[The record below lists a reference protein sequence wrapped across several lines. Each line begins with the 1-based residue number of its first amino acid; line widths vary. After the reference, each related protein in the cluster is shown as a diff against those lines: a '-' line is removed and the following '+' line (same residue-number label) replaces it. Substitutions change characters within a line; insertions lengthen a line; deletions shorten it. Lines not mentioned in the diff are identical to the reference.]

1 MRATDWIIPGAKI
14 KRWGL
19 LLIVGLTLISL
30 SIAFAINNHNM
41 GTLFITLMTILALLG
56 VASVLTALKAIINS
70 LFTILSHNNINPTLN
85 SEGLS
90 SLLNEKRILVKGPKI
105 VAVGGGTGL
114 STMLRGL
121 KQYSSN
127 LTALV
132 TVADDGG
139 GSGVLREDLG
149 MLPPGDIRNCILAL
163 ADTEPIMQKL
173 LQYRFQDGMLKGQ
186 SFGNLFLAAMDGIS
200 DSFEE
205 AVKKMSDVLA
215 VIGKVLPITLEDV
228 RLCAETDDGD
238 TILGEYNIG
247 HRNTNDTSKINRVF
261 FDQPNVKP
269 LSEAIEAIMEADI
282 VVLGPGSLYTSIIP
296 NLLVDGVCD
305 ALQKTKAI
313 IVYVC
318 NVMTQPCETEEY
330 TLSDHIKTIERHS
343 KKGILDFCIVNSAA
357 IPDELSE
364 KYLKDRA
371 ELVKIDSDIVD
382 KMGIEI
388 ITGDFKSVINNLVRH
403 DSNKLAKKIIELVS
417 EFVLAQ
423 DKDRIVDYYYSK
435 ERLNNKIPN

>member
-1 MRATDWIIPGAKI
+1 MRATDWGVPRAKMI
-14 KRWGL
+14 RLGL
-19 LLIVGLTLISL
+19 LLAVGLILICL
-30 SIAFAINNHNM
+30 SITFAIDYYSK
-41 GTLFITLMTILALLG
+41 GIPFVILMIILALLG
-56 VASVLTALKAIINS
+56 VVSVLFALKLLARTIFSALNHYKKNS
-70 LFTILSHNNINPTLN
+70 LNP
-85 SEGLS
+85 EGLS
-90 SLLNEKRILVKGPKI
+90 SLLNEKRISVKGPKI
-105 VAVGGGTGL
+105 VAIGGGTGL

-121 KQYSSN
+121 KQYTSN

-163 ADTEPIMQKL
+163 ANTEPIMQKL

-215 VIGKVLPITLEDV
+215 VTGKVLPITLDDV
-228 RLCAETDDGD
+228 RLCAETDNGN
-238 TILGEYNIG
+238 TILGEFNIG
-247 HRNTNDTSKINRVF
+247 HRDLTDDSKIERVYF
-261 FDQPNVKP
+261 NQQNVKP
-269 LSEAIEAIMEADI
+269 LNEAIEAIMEADI

-296 NLLVDGVCD
+296 NLLVGGVCE

-318 NVMTQPCETEEY
+318 NVMTQPCETQGY
-330 TLSDHIKTIERHS
+330 TLSDHVKAIEKHT
-343 KKGILDFCIVNSAA
+343 KKGIIDFCVVNNSS
-357 IPDELSE
+357 IPDELRE
-364 KYLKDRA
+364 RYLVDGA
-371 ELVKIDSDIVD
+371 ELVKVDSDVVE
-382 KMGIEI
+382 KMGIEL
-388 ITGDFKSVINNLVRH
+388 ITGDFKAVNNNLVRH

-417 EFVLAQ
+417 DLVLSR
-423 DKDRIVDYYYSK
+423 DKDRVLDYYYAR
-435 ERLNNKIPN
+435 ERLNT

>member
-1 MRATDWIIPGAKI
+1 MSLAEITERLILIVLAIIGIAAVI
-14 KRWGL
+14 FALQGL
-19 LLIVGLTLISL
+19 LRIYMTLQKRNAG
-30 SIAFAINNHNM
+30 SI
-41 GTLFITLMTILALLG
+41 
-56 VASVLTALKAIINS
+56 
-70 LFTILSHNNINPTLN
+70 N
-85 SEGLS
+85 SEGLNN
-90 SLLNEKRILVKGPKI
+90 LLNEKRILVKGPKI

-139 GSGVLREDLG
+139 GSGILREDLG

-215 VIGKVLPITLEDV
+215 VTGTVLPITLEDV
-228 RLCAETDDGD
+228 RLCAETDSGH
-238 TILGEYNIG
+238 TILGEFNIG
-247 HRNTNDTSKINRVF
+247 HRSDNDKSKINRVYLN
-261 FDQPNVKP
+261 QTNVKP
-269 LSEAIEAIMEADI
+269 LNEAIEAIMDADI

-296 NLLVDGVCD
+296 NLLVDGVCE
-305 ALQKTKAI
+305 ALSKTKAI

-318 NVMTQPCETEEY
+318 NVMTQPCETDGY
-330 TLSDHIKTIERHS
+330 TLSEHIKAIEKHS
-343 KKGILDFCIVNSAA
+343 KKGIIDYCIVNTAD
-357 IPDELSE
+357 IPYELKERYEKDGAEMVKVDSE
-364 KYLKDRA
+364 
-371 ELVKIDSDIVD
+371 VVD

-388 ITGDFKSVINNLVRH
+388 VSGDFKAIINNSYVRH
-403 DSNKLAKKIIELVS
+403 DSNKLAKQVIQLVS
-417 EFVLAQ
+417 ELVLSK
-423 DKDRIVDYYYSK
+423 DKARMLDYYFAK
-435 ERLNNKIPN
+435 EKIDKVP

>member
-1 MRATDWIIPGAKI
+1 MRASDLLIPGFGI
-14 KRWGL
+14 RRWSL
-19 LLIVGLTLISL
+19 LLVVGLSLIC
-30 SIAFAINNHNM
+30 FAIILVLKFYSY
-41 GTLFITLMTILALLG
+41 GALFIILMILLACTG
-56 VASVLTALKAIINS
+56 VVTVIGSLKALINS
-70 LFTILSHNNINPTLN
+70 ILKDINHRNISSTLN
-85 SEGLS
+85 AEGLS
-90 SLLNEKRILVKGPKI
+90 NLLHEKRILVKGPKI
-105 VAVGGGTGL
+105 VAIGGGTGL

-139 GSGVLREDLG
+139 GSGMLRDDLG

-215 VIGKVLPITLEDV
+215 VTGTVLPITLDDV
-228 RLCAETDDGD
+228 RLCAEIENGE
-238 TILGEYNIG
+238 TILGEHNIG
-247 HRNTNDTSKINRVF
+247 HRNRESRERINKVF
-261 FDQPNVKP
+261 FNQSNVRP
-269 LSEAIEAIMEADI
+269 LEEAIASIMEADI

-296 NLLVDGVCD
+296 NLLVEGVCE
-305 ALQKTKAI
+305 ALFKTRAI
-313 IVYVC
+313 VVYVC

-330 TLSDHIKTIERHS
+330 TLSDHIRAIEKHS
-343 KKGILDFCIVNSAA
+343 KKGIIDFCVVNTAP
-357 IPDELSE
+357 IPQELSE
-364 KYLKDRA
+364 RYRQDGA
-371 ELVKIDSDIVD
+371 ELVRVD
-382 KMGIEI
+382 YDVVGKMGIEL
-388 ITGDFKSVINNLVRH
+388 ITGDFKAVNNNYVRH

-417 EFVLAQ
+417 DLVLSK
-423 DKDRIVDYYYSK
+423 DKERILDYYYS
-435 ERLNNKIPN
+435 RDRINKIG

>member
-1 MRATDWIIPGAKI
+1 MSVFSWMKPGPRI
-14 KRWGL
+14 KRWIVLLTAGIAL
-19 LLIVGLTLISL
+19 ICFSILFAIYNYGKGIPYIIAVTISAFLGITGAFAAFRLLIKNL
-30 SIAFAINNHNM
+30 SGKSM
-41 GTLFITLMTILALLG
+41 
-56 VASVLTALKAIINS
+56 
-70 LFTILSHNNINPTLN
+70 N
-85 SEGLS
+85 SEDLS
-90 SLLNEKRILVKGPKI
+90 SLLHEKRFLVKGPKI

-121 KQYSSN
+121 KQYSNN

-215 VIGKVLPITLEDV
+215 VTGTVLPITLEDV
-228 RLCAETDDGD
+228 RLCAETDNGN
-238 TILGEYNIG
+238 TILGEFNIG
-247 HRNTNDTSKINRVF
+247 HRSENDRSPIKRVF
-261 FDQPNVKP
+261 LNQSNVPP
-269 LSEAIEAIMEADI
+269 LNEAIEAIMDADI

-296 NLLVDGVCD
+296 NLLVDGVCN
-305 ALQKTKAI
+305 ALSDTRAI

-318 NVMTQPCETEEY
+318 NVMTQPGESEGY
-330 TLSDHIKTIERHS
+330 KLSDHIKAIERHS
-343 KKGILDFCIVNSAA
+343 QKGLIDYCIVNTAT
-357 IPDELSE
+357 IPEEMKERYRMDG
-364 KYLKDRA
+364 A
-371 ELVKIDSDIVD
+371 ELVKVDFEIVK

-388 ITGDFKSVINNLVRH
+388 ITGDFKGINNGYVRH
-403 DSNKLAKKIIELVS
+403 DSNKLAKKIVELVT
-417 EFVLAQ
+417 EHVLAQ
-423 DKDRIVDYYYSK
+423 DRERILEYYYAKDRI
-435 ERLNNKIPN
+435 NKIGG

>member
-1 MRATDWIIPGAKI
+1 MRATDWVVPGAKI
-14 KRWGL
+14 KRWCL
-19 LLIVGLTLISL
+19 LLAVGLILVCL
-30 SIAFAINNHNM
+30 SITFAIDNYTK
-41 GTLFITLMTILALLG
+41 GAQFIFLMTILALIG
-56 VASVLTALKAIINS
+56 VVSVLFALKALANS
-70 LFTILSHNNINPTLN
+70 LLSALSHNKTDTLN
-85 SEGLS
+85 PEGLS
-90 SLLNEKRILVKGPKI
+90 NLLNEKRISVKGPKI
-105 VAVGGGTGL
+105 VAIGGGTGL

-149 MLPPGDIRNCILAL
+149 ILPPGDIRNCILAL
-163 ADTEPIMQKL
+163 ANTEPIMQKL

-215 VIGKVLPITLEDV
+215 VTGKVLPITLDDV
-228 RLCAETDDGD
+228 RLCAETDSGRV
-238 TILGEYNIG
+238 ILGEFNIG
-247 HRNTNDTSKINRVF
+247 HRDSNDVSNIERVYF
-261 FDQPNVKP
+261 NHKNVKP
-269 LSEAIEAIMEADI
+269 LNEAIAAIMEADI

-296 NLLVDGVCD
+296 NLLVEGVCE

-318 NVMTQPCETEEY
+318 NVMTQPCETQGY
-330 TLSDHIKTIERHS
+330 SLSNHIKAIEKHT
-343 KKGILDFCIVNSAA
+343 KKGIIDFCIVNTAS
-357 IPDELSE
+357 IPDELRE
-364 KYLKDRA
+364 RYLLDGA
-371 ELVKIDSDIVD
+371 ELVKVDADIVE
-382 KMGIEI
+382 KMGIEL
-388 ITGDFKSVINNLVRH
+388 ITGDFKAVNNNLVRH

-417 EFVLAQ
+417 EFVLSR
-423 DKDRIVDYYYSK
+423 DKDRVLDYYYAR
-435 ERLNNKIPN
+435 ERLNT

>member
-1 MRATDWIIPGAKI
+1 MRATDWVVPGAKI

-19 LLIVGLTLISL
+19 LLAVGLILVCL
-30 SIAFAINNHNM
+30 SITFAIDYYTK
-41 GTLFITLMTILALLG
+41 GAQFIFLMTILALIG
-56 VASVLTALKAIINS
+56 IFSVLFALKALANS
-70 LFTILSHNNINPTLN
+70 FLSALSHNKINTLN
-85 SEGLS
+85 PEGLS
-90 SLLNEKRILVKGPKI
+90 SLLNEKRISVKGPKI
-105 VAVGGGTGL
+105 VAIGGGTGL

-149 MLPPGDIRNCILAL
+149 ILPPGDIRNCILAL
-163 ADTEPIMQKL
+163 ANTEPIMQKL

-215 VIGKVLPITLEDV
+215 VTGKVLPITLDDV
-228 RLCAETDDGD
+228 RLCAETDSGKV
-238 TILGEYNIG
+238 ILGEFNIG
-247 HRNTNDTSKINRVF
+247 HRDSNDVSNIERVYF
-261 FDQPNVKP
+261 NQKNVKP
-269 LSEAIEAIMEADI
+269 LNEAIAAIMEADI

-296 NLLVDGVCD
+296 NLLVEGVCD

-318 NVMTQPCETEEY
+318 NVMTQPCETQGY
-330 TLSDHIKTIERHS
+330 SLSDHIKAIEKHT
-343 KKGILDFCIVNSAA
+343 KKGIIDFCIVNTAS
-357 IPDELSE
+357 IPDELRE
-364 KYLKDRA
+364 RYLIDGA
-371 ELVKIDSDIVD
+371 ALVKVDAEIVEE
-382 KMGIEI
+382 MGIEL
-388 ITGDFKSVINNLVRH
+388 ITGDFKAVNNNLVRH
-403 DSNKLAKKIIELVS
+403 DSNRLAKKIIELVS
-417 EFVLAQ
+417 EFVLAR
-423 DKDRIVDYYYSK
+423 DKDRVLDYYYAR
-435 ERLNNKIPN
+435 ERLNT

>member
-1 MRATDWIIPGAKI
+1 MKATDWVVPGAKI

-19 LLIVGLTLISL
+19 LLAVGLILFCL
-30 SIAFAINNHNM
+30 SITFAINYYSKGM
-41 GTLFITLMTILALLG
+41 QFIILMIILAFIG
-56 VASVLTALKAIINS
+56 IFTVLFALKALAKSVLSALSNNKIN
-70 LFTILSHNNINPTLN
+70 TLN
-85 SEGLS
+85 PEGLS
-90 SLLNEKRILVKGPKI
+90 SLLNEKRISVKGPKI
-105 VAVGGGTGL
+105 VAIGGGTGL

-149 MLPPGDIRNCILAL
+149 ILPPGDIRNCILAL
-163 ADTEPIMQKL
+163 ANTEPIMQKL

-215 VIGKVLPITLEDV
+215 VTGKVLPITLDDV
-228 RLCAETDDGD
+228 RLCAETDRGEV
-238 TILGEYNIG
+238 ILGEFNIG
-247 HRNTNDTSKINRVF
+247 HRDSNDVSNIERIYFNQK
-261 FDQPNVKP
+261 NVKP
-269 LSEAIEAIMEADI
+269 LNEAIDAIMDADI

-296 NLLVDGVCD
+296 NLLVEGVCE

-318 NVMTQPCETEEY
+318 NVMTQPCETQGY
-330 TLSDHIKTIERHS
+330 SLSDHIKAIEKHT
-343 KKGILDFCIVNSAA
+343 KKGIIDFCIVNTAS
-357 IPDELSE
+357 IPDDLKER
-364 KYLKDRA
+364 YLLDGA
-371 ELVKIDSDIVD
+371 ELVRVD
-382 KMGIEI
+382 AEVVEKMGIEL
-388 ITGDFKSVINNLVRH
+388 ITGDFKAVNNNLVRH
-403 DSNKLAKKIIELVS
+403 DSNRLAKKIIELVS
-417 EFVLAQ
+417 EFVLSR
-423 DKDRIVDYYYSK
+423 DKDRVLDYYYAR
-435 ERLNNKIPN
+435 ERLNT

>member
-1 MRATDWIIPGAKI
+1 MRASDLLIPGFGI
-14 KRWGL
+14 RRWSL
-19 LLIVGLTLISL
+19 LLVVGLSLIC
-30 SIAFAINNHNM
+30 FAIILVLKFYSY
-41 GTLFITLMTILALLG
+41 GALFIILMILLACTG
-56 VASVLTALKAIINS
+56 VVTVIGSLKALINS
-70 LFTILSHNNINPTLN
+70 ILKDINHRNISSTLN
-85 SEGLS
+85 AEGLS
-90 SLLNEKRILVKGPKI
+90 NLLHEKRILVKGPKI
-105 VAVGGGTGL
+105 VAIGGGTGL

-139 GSGVLREDLG
+139 GSGMLRDDLG

-215 VIGKVLPITLEDV
+215 VTGTVLPITLDDV
-228 RLCAETDDGD
+228 RLCAEIENGE
-238 TILGEYNIG
+238 TILGEHNIG
-247 HRNTNDTSKINRVF
+247 HRNRESRERINKVF
-261 FDQPNVKP
+261 FNHTNVRP
-269 LSEAIEAIMEADI
+269 LEEAIASIMEADI

-296 NLLVDGVCD
+296 NLLVEGVCE
-305 ALQKTKAI
+305 ALLKTRAI
-313 IVYVC
+313 VVYVC

-330 TLSDHIKTIERHS
+330 TLSDHIRAIEKHS
-343 KKGILDFCIVNSAA
+343 KKGIIDFCVVNTAP
-357 IPDELSE
+357 IPQELSE
-364 KYLKDRA
+364 RYRQDGA
-371 ELVKIDSDIVD
+371 ELVRVD
-382 KMGIEI
+382 YDVVGKMGIEL
-388 ITGDFKSVINNLVRH
+388 ITGDFKAVNNNYVRH

-417 EFVLAQ
+417 DLVLSK
-423 DKDRIVDYYYSK
+423 DKERILDYYYS
-435 ERLNNKIPN
+435 RDRINKIG

>member
-1 MRATDWIIPGAKI
+1 MRASEWIKPGAKI

-19 LLIVGLTLISL
+19 LLVAGLTLISL
-30 SIAFAINNHNM
+30 SIAFAITNYNK
-41 GTLFITLMTILALLG
+41 GTIFITLMTILTLLG
-56 VASVLTALKAIINS
+56 VASVLTALKALINS
-70 LFTILSHNNINPTLN
+70 LLTLLSHNNINPSLN

-90 SLLNEKRILVKGPKI
+90 SLLHEKRILVKGPKI
-105 VAVGGGTGL
+105 VVVGGGTGL

-121 KQYSSN
+121 KLYSSN

-215 VIGKVLPITLEDV
+215 VTGKVLPITLDDV
-228 RLCAETDDGD
+228 RLCAETDDGN
-238 TILGEYNIG
+238 TILGESNIG
-247 HRNTNDTSKINRVF
+247 HRSLDDKSRINRVF
-261 FDQPNVKP
+261 LNQPNVKP
-269 LSEAIEAIMEADI
+269 LSEAIEALMEADI
-282 VVLGPGSLYTSIIP
+282 VVLGPGSLYISIIP

-318 NVMTQPCETEEY
+318 NVMTQPSETEGY
-330 TLSDHIKTIERHS
+330 TLGDHIKAIESHS
-343 KKGILDFCIVNSAA
+343 KKGLIDYCVVNTSS
-357 IPDELSE
+357 IPDELRE
-364 KYLKDRA
+364 RYLKDGA

-382 KMGIEI
+382 KMEIEI
-388 ITGDFKSVINNLVRH
+388 ITGDFKAVNNNLVRH

-417 EFVLAQ
+417 EFVLAH
-423 DKDRIVDYYYSK
+423 DEERILDYYYAK
-435 ERLNNKIPN
+435 ERLNNK

>member
-1 MRATDWIIPGAKI
+1 MRASDLLIPGFGI
-14 KRWGL
+14 RRWSL
-19 LLIVGLTLISL
+19 LLVVGLSLIC
-30 SIAFAINNHNM
+30 FAIILVLKFYSY
-41 GTLFITLMTILALLG
+41 GALFIILMILLACTG
-56 VASVLTALKAIINS
+56 VVTVIGSLKALINS
-70 LFTILSHNNINPTLN
+70 ILKDINHRNISSTLN
-85 SEGLS
+85 AEGLS
-90 SLLNEKRILVKGPKI
+90 NLLHEKKILVKGPKI
-105 VAVGGGTGL
+105 VAIGGGTGL

-139 GSGVLREDLG
+139 GSGMLRDDLG

-215 VIGKVLPITLEDV
+215 VTGTVLPITLDDV
-228 RLCAETDDGD
+228 RLCAEIENGE
-238 TILGEYNIG
+238 TILGEHNIG
-247 HRNTNDTSKINRVF
+247 HRNRESRERINKVF
-261 FDQPNVKP
+261 FNQSNVRP
-269 LSEAIEAIMEADI
+269 LEEAIASIMEADI

-296 NLLVDGVCD
+296 NLLVEGVCE
-305 ALQKTKAI
+305 ALFKTRAI
-313 IVYVC
+313 VVYVC

-330 TLSDHIKTIERHS
+330 TLSDHIRAIEKHS
-343 KKGILDFCIVNSAA
+343 KKGIIDFCVVNTAP
-357 IPDELSE
+357 IPQELSE
-364 KYLKDRA
+364 RYRQDGA
-371 ELVKIDSDIVD
+371 ELVRVD
-382 KMGIEI
+382 YDVVGKMGIEL
-388 ITGDFKSVINNLVRH
+388 ITGDFKAVNNNYVRH

-417 EFVLAQ
+417 DLVLSK
-423 DKDRIVDYYYSK
+423 DKERILDYYYS
-435 ERLNNKIPN
+435 RDRINKIG

>member
-1 MRATDWIIPGAKI
+1 MSAFNWLKPGARI
-14 KRWGL
+14 KRWIILLSAGIALICFSILFAIDNYGKGIPYLIAVATLAFLGL
-19 LLIVGLTLISL
+19 AG
-30 SIAFAINNHNM
+30 AFAAFRLLVKTFAGKSMNGEDIS
-41 GTLFITLMTILALLG
+41 TLLHG
-56 VASVLTALKAIINS
+56 
-70 LFTILSHNNINPTLN
+70 
-85 SEGLS
+85 
-90 SLLNEKRILVKGPKI
+90 KRFSVKGPKI

-149 MLPPGDIRNCILAL
+149 ILPPGDIRNCILAL

-215 VIGKVLPITLEDV
+215 VTGTVLPITLEDV
-228 RLCAETDDGD
+228 RLCAETDNGN
-238 TILGEYNIG
+238 TILGEFNIG
-247 HRNTNDTSKINRVF
+247 HRSEGDKSRINRVF
-261 FDQPNVKP
+261 LNQKNVKP
-269 LSEAIEAIMEADI
+269 LNEAIEAIMDADI

-305 ALQKTKAI
+305 ALGKTRAI

-318 NVMTQPCETEEY
+318 NVMTQPGETEGY
-330 TLSDHIKTIERHS
+330 RLSDHIKAIEKHS
-343 KKGILDFCIVNSAA
+343 HRGLIDYCIVNTST
-357 IPDELSE
+357 IPEELKE
-364 KYLKDRA
+364 RYQKDGA
-371 ELVKIDSDIVD
+371 ELVKVDFDIVK

-388 ITGDFKSVINNLVRH
+388 IPGDFKSINNGYVRH
-403 DSNKLAKKIIELVS
+403 DSNKLAKEIMELVT
-417 EFVLAQ
+417 EHVLAH
-423 DKDRIVDYYYSK
+423 DGDRILDYYYAK
-435 ERLNNKIPN
+435 DKINKIGG

>member
-1 MRATDWIIPGAKI
+1 MRAIDLMMPGTKI
-14 KRWGL
+14 KRWIL
-19 LLIVGLTLISL
+19 LLVAGFLLISF
-30 SIAFAINNHNM
+30 SIAFSINNYKK
-41 GTLFITLMTILALLG
+41 GAIFIILFIILTLLG
-56 VASVLTALKAIINS
+56 VATVLFAIKAIINS
-70 LFTILSHNNINPTLN
+70 LLAALSPNINASFN

-90 SLLNEKRILVKGPKI
+90 SLLYEKRILVKGPKI
-105 VAVGGGTGL
+105 VVVGGGTGL

-215 VIGKVLPITLEDV
+215 VTGKVLPITLEDV

-238 TILGEYNIG
+238 TILGESNIG
-247 HRNTNDTSKINRVF
+247 HRNIGKKSRINKVF
-261 FDQPNVKP
+261 FNQQNVKP
-269 LSEAIEAIMEADI
+269 LGEAIEAVIDADI

-296 NLLVDGVCD
+296 NLLVDGFCD
-305 ALQKTKAI
+305 ALRKTRAI

-318 NVMTQPCETEEY
+318 NVMTQPCETEGY
-330 TLSDHIKTIERHS
+330 TLSDHIKAIEKHS
-343 KKGILDFCIVNSAA
+343 KKGIIDYCVVNTAS
-357 IPDELSE
+357 IPEELE
-364 KYLKDRA
+364 KKYLNDGA
-371 ELVKIDSDIVD
+371 EMVKVDTEIVE
-382 KMGIEI
+382 KMGIKI
-388 ITGDFKSVINNLVRH
+388 ISGDFMAVNNNLVRH
-403 DSNKLAKKIIELVS
+403 DSSKLARKIIELVS
-417 EFVLAQ
+417 ELVLAQ
-423 DKDRIVDYYYSK
+423 DKNRILDYYYSK
-435 ERLNNKIPN
+435 ERLNNKIS

>member
-1 MRATDWIIPGAKI
+1 MRASDWLIPGVGI
-14 KRWGL
+14 KRWSLALVAGLVLVCIGIMLIINNYERGPLFIILMAALGL
-19 LLIVGLTLISL
+19 LG
-30 SIAFAINNHNM
+30 IA
-41 GTLFITLMTILALLG
+41 
-56 VASVLTALKAIINS
+56 VVLRALKALIDSILKELSRKNWNTS
-70 LFTILSHNNINPTLN
+70 LNT
-85 SEGLS
+85 EGLS
-90 SLLNEKRILVKGPKI
+90 NLLHEKRILVKGPKI

-121 KQYSSN
+121 KQYTSN

-139 GSGVLREDLG
+139 GSGMLREELG

-215 VIGKVLPITLEDV
+215 VTGKVLPITLDDV
-228 RLCAETDDGD
+228 RLCAETDSGE
-238 TILGEYNIG
+238 TILGESNIG
-247 HRNTNDTSKINRVF
+247 HRDSEDKSKINRVF
-261 FDQPNVKP
+261 LNQQNVKP
-269 LSEAIEAIMEADI
+269 LNEAIDAIMEADI

-296 NLLVDGVCD
+296 NLLVDGVCE
-305 ALQKTKAI
+305 ALFKTKAL

-318 NVMTQPCETEEY
+318 NVMTQPCETEGY
-330 TLSDHIKTIERHS
+330 SLSDHIKAIEKHS
-343 KKGILDFCIVNSAA
+343 KKGIIDFCIVNTAP

-364 KYLKDRA
+364 RYKLDGA
-371 ELVKIDSDIVD
+371 ELVRVD
-382 KMGIEI
+382 ADVVARMGIEL
-388 ITGDFKSVINNLVRH
+388 ITGDFKAVNNNYVRH

-417 EFVLAQ
+417 ELVLSR
-423 DKDRIVDYYYSK
+423 DKERILDYYYS
-435 ERLNNKIPN
+435 RDRINKIG

>member
-1 MRATDWIIPGAKI
+1 MRASDWIMPGTKI
-14 KRWGL
+14 KRWSL
-19 LLIVGLTLISL
+19 LLIAGLILISL
-30 SIAFAINNHNM
+30 SIAFAINNYSK
-41 GTLFITLMTILALLG
+41 GTLFIILMTILALLG
-56 VASVLTALKAIINS
+56 VASVLTALKALINS
-70 LFTILSHNNINPTLN
+70 ILTVLSHNNLSSSLN

-90 SLLNEKRILVKGPKI
+90 SLLHEKRILVKGPKI
-105 VAVGGGTGL
+105 VTVGGGTGL

-149 MLPPGDIRNCILAL
+149 ILPPGDIRNCILAL

-215 VIGKVLPITLEDV
+215 VTGKVLPITLDDV
-228 RLCAETDDGD
+228 RLCAETDSGD
-238 TILGEYNIG
+238 TILGEFNIG
-247 HRNTNDTSKINRVF
+247 HRNINDKSKINRVYF
-261 FDQPNVKP
+261 NQTNVKP

-305 ALQKTKAI
+305 ALQKTKAL

-318 NVMTQPCETEEY
+318 NVMTQPCETDGC
-330 TLSDHIKTIERHS
+330 TLSDHIKAIEKHS
-343 KKGILDFCIVNSAA
+343 KKGVIDYCVVNTSP

-364 KYLKDRA
+364 RYLKDGA
-371 ELVKIDSDIVD
+371 ELVRVD
-382 KMGIEI
+382 TELVEKMGIEI
-388 ITGDFKSVINNLVRH
+388 ITGDFKAVNNNLVRH

-417 EFVLAQ
+417 ELVLAH
-423 DKDRIVDYYYSK
+423 DKERILDYYYAK
-435 ERLNNKIPN
+435 ERLNNKT

>member
-1 MRATDWIIPGAKI
+1 MRASDWLIPGI
-14 KRWGL
+14 GIRRWSL
-19 LLIVGLTLISL
+19 LLVVGLSLICLGVISTIRYY
-30 SIAFAINNHNM
+30 SKGA
-41 GTLFITLMTILALLG
+41 LFIILMILLASVG
-56 VASVLTALKAIINS
+56 VATVIGSLRALINS
-70 LFTILSHNNINPTLN
+70 ILKDYKHKNLNTTLN

-90 SLLNEKRILVKGPKI
+90 NLLHEKRILVKGPKI

-121 KQYSSN
+121 KQYTSN

-173 LQYRFQDGMLKGQ
+173 LQYRFQDGRLKGQ

-215 VIGKVLPITLEDV
+215 VTGKVLPITLDDV
-228 RLCAETDDGD
+228 RLCAEIENGE

-247 HRNTNDTSKINRVF
+247 HREPQSKARINRVF
-261 FDQPNVKP
+261 LNQTNVKP
-269 LSEAIEAIMEADI
+269 LSEAIDAIMEADI

-305 ALQKTKAI
+305 ALLKTKAI

-318 NVMTQPCETEEY
+318 NVMTQPCETEGY
-330 TLSDHIKTIERHS
+330 SLSDHIKAIEKHS
-343 KKGILDFCIVNSAA
+343 RKGIIDFCVVNNAT
-357 IPDELSE
+357 IPDDLRDRY
-364 KYLKDRA
+364 KKDGA
-371 ELVKIDSDIVD
+371 ELVKVDADIVG

-388 ITGDFKSVINNLVRH
+388 ITGDFKAINNNYVRH

-417 EFVLAQ
+417 ELVLSK
-423 DKDRIVDYYYSK
+423 DKERILDYYYS
-435 ERLNNKIPN
+435 RDRINKIG

>member
-1 MRATDWIIPGAKI
+1 MRAPDWIMPGTRI
-14 KRWGL
+14 KRWSL
-19 LLIVGLTLISL
+19 LFVFGLTLICL
-30 SIAFAINNHNM
+30 SIPFAIKDYSRGTTFIVLM
-41 GTLFITLMTILALLG
+41 GVLALIG
-56 VASVLTALKAIINS
+56 VASILTSLKVLIELIIKLLN
-70 LFTILSHNNINPTLN
+70 HNNIDTTLN
-85 SEGLS
+85 PKGLS
-90 SLLNEKRILVKGPKI
+90 SLLNEKKILVKGPKI

-114 STMLRGL
+114 ATMLRGL
-121 KQYSSN
+121 KQYSTN

-215 VIGKVLPITLEDV
+215 VTGTVLPITLDDV
-228 RLCAETDDGD
+228 RLCAETENGN

-247 HRNTNDTSKINRVF
+247 HRSLEDKSKINRVF
-261 FDQPNVKP
+261 LNQSNVKP
-269 LSEAIEAIMEADI
+269 LNEAIEALLDADI

-296 NLLVDGVCD
+296 NLLVDGICE

-313 IVYVC
+313 IIYVC
-318 NVMTQPCETEEY
+318 NVMTQPCETEGY
-330 TLSDHIKTIERHS
+330 TLSDHIQAIEKHS
-343 KKGILDFCIVNSAA
+343 QKGIIDFCIVNTAS
-357 IPDELSE
+357 IPDELRE
-364 KYLKDRA
+364 KYLKDGA
-371 ELVKIDSDIVD
+371 ELVEVDSEIVM

-388 ITGDFKSVINNLVRH
+388 ITGDFKAVNNNLVRH

-417 EFVLAQ
+417 EHVLAR
-423 DKDRIVDYYYSK
+423 DKERIFDYYYAKDRI
-435 ERLNNKIPN
+435 NNIG

>member
-1 MRATDWIIPGAKI
+1 MRASDWLIPGI
-14 KRWGL
+14 GIRRWSL
-19 LLIVGLTLISL
+19 LLVVGLSLICLGVISTIRYY
-30 SIAFAINNHNM
+30 SKGA
-41 GTLFITLMTILALLG
+41 LFIILMILMAFMG
-56 VASVLTALKAIINS
+56 VATVIGSLRALINS
-70 LFTILSHNNINPTLN
+70 ILKDYKYKNLNTTLN

-90 SLLNEKRILVKGPKI
+90 NLLHEKRILVKGPKI

-121 KQYSSN
+121 KQYTSN

-200 DSFEE
+200 ESFEE

-215 VIGKVLPITLEDV
+215 VTGKVLPITLEDV
-228 RLCAETDDGD
+228 RLCADIENGE

-247 HRNTNDTSKINRVF
+247 HREGSKARINRVF
-261 FDQPNVKP
+261 LNQSSVKP
-269 LSEAIEAIMEADI
+269 LKEAIDAIMEADI

-305 ALQKTKAI
+305 ALQKTKGI

-318 NVMTQPCETEEY
+318 NVMTQPCETEGY
-330 TLSDHIKTIERHS
+330 TLSDHIRAIEKHS
-343 KKGILDFCIVNSAA
+343 RKGIIDFCVVNTAP
-357 IPDELSE
+357 IPDDLSDRY
-364 KYLKDRA
+364 KKDGA
-371 ELVKIDSDIVD
+371 ELVRVDSDVVE

-388 ITGDFKSVINNLVRH
+388 ITGDFKAINNNYVRH

-417 EFVLAQ
+417 DLVLSK
-423 DKDRIVDYYYSK
+423 DKERILDYYYS
-435 ERLNNKIPN
+435 RDRINKIG